1 VDHFITLLS
10 SDNKKKY
17 ILENR
22 LFGSLFGLWTF
33 FSYFVINFFA
43 SRVLPLFFVA
53 CFFCMQL
60 SQIDDFEPL
69 QQEAGTF
76 YAVEFSEI
84 DGSSAAISRFF
95 TQKTRQNKT

>member
-1 VDHFITLLS
+1 
-10 SDNKKKY
+10 
-17 ILENR
+17 
-22 LFGSLFGLWTF
+22 
-33 FSYFVINFFA
+33 
-43 SRVLPLFFVA
+43 
-53 CFFCMQL
+53 MQL

-84 DGSSAAISRFF
+84 DGSSAAILRFF